1 MVMTTLSRTAT
12 LSGNKWKRQ
21 GMKLTW
27 KQIEPF
33 LKKPDPKARVVLI
46 YGPDDGLMRERA
58 KIIGKSVVPDLDDPF
73 NVVTLNSDIL
83 NEDPARLSD
92 EANALSM
99 MGGARLIRIEGGADK
114 ITPTI
119 KDYLDNPSDE
129 NLVVIQA
136 GELGPRSSL
145 RLLCEKAK
153 NAAALP
159 CYVEDERDIS
169 NLIREM
175 LTSAGYRID
184 SDAQIWLSGNI
195 AGDRARSRAEIE
207 KLILYMASSDNKTV
221 RLEDVQAC
229 CGDTGTTSLDDLV
242 YAVGGNQPEA
252 AMAAYHR
259 LLGEGVAEVVILRT
273 LQNHFRRLHYTN
285 AMIAQGKSA
294 QEAVKSLQ
302 PPIFFKVEPAFR
314 AQVSKWKGKKLDT
327 VLSKLSELE
336 AQTKTTGAPVET
348 LCAQAILSLSVMR

>member
-1 MVMTTLSRTAT
+1 
-12 LSGNKWKRQ
+12 
-21 GMKLTW
+21 MKLTW

-33 LKKPDPKARVVLI
+33 LKNPDPKARVILV
-46 YGPDDGLMRERA
+46 YGPDDGLMRERS
-58 KIIGKSVVPDLDDPF
+58 KIIAKTVVEDLEDPF
-73 NVVTLNSDIL
+73 NVVVLTSDIL

-92 EANALSM
+92 EANAMSM
-99 MGGARLIRIEGGADK
+99 MGGARLIRIDSGADK

-129 NLVVIQA
+129 NLVIIQA

-145 RLLCEKAK
+145 RILCEKAK

-159 CYVEDERDIS
+159 CYVEDERDVS
-169 NLIREM
+169 GLIREM
-175 LTSAGYRID
+175 LSSAGLRIEP
-184 SDAQIWLSGNI
+184 DAQNWLSGNI

-207 KLILYMASSDNKTV
+207 KLILYMMSAEDKIV
-221 RLEDVQAC
+221 RLGDVQAC

-242 YAVGGNQPEA
+242 YAVGGAQPQA
-252 AMAAYHR
+252 AMAAYNR
-259 LLGEGVAEVVILRT
+259 LLGEGVAEVAILRT

-285 AMIAQGKSA
+285 ALIDEGRSV

-302 PPIFFKVEPAFR
+302 PPIFFKVEPAFK
-314 AQVSKWKGKKLDT
+314 AQVAKWKGKRLDM
-327 VLSKLSELE
+327 VLTKLSELE
-336 AQTKTTGAPVET
+336 AQTKTTGAPVQT